1 MGSEYPKGGG
11 RYSWGIRPSGGG
23 GDIPRIFVPRWRYST
38 LFSSVSLAPCFEIGH
53 RQSRLVDVLD
63 LGMNLGWEEREK
75 EKRDGTEIE
84 EGVSEMTKY
93 GVLVLQV
100 TT

>member
-1 MGSEYPKGGG
+1 MQLVLC
-11 RYSWGIRPSGGG
+11 I
-23 GDIPRIFVPRWRYST
+23 ST

-75 EKRDGTEIE
+75 EKRDRTEIE

>member
-1 MGSEYPKGGG
+1 
-11 RYSWGIRPSGGG
+11 
-23 GDIPRIFVPRWRYST
+23 
-38 LFSSVSLAPCFEIGH
+38 
-53 RQSRLVDVLD
+53 
-63 LGMNLGWEEREK
+63 MNLGWEEREK
-75 EKRDGTEIE
+75 EKRDATEIE

>member
-1 MGSEYPKGGG
+1 MKNCQPVRGERQVKFTVNHCRTES
-11 RYSWGIRPSGGG
+11 SQN
-23 GDIPRIFVPRWRYST
+23 ST